1 MKMRADAGTENV
13 DVASVQAFLRKGGN
27 DAFAGDKSFQY
38 GRPTANQRIESFWAQ
53 LMKSWTRWWRS
64 YFAEMVDQGH
74 LDTGNMLHR
83 VTLTFSFLPI
93 IRQELDQQCREWNSH
108 RIRFQKNSDVPAGIP
123 NLLYLVP

>member
-83 VTLTFSFLPI
+83 WYRHAAGSEG
-93 IRQELDQQCREWNSH
+93 R
-108 RIRFQKNSDVPAGIP
+108 RFALGAAALSTC
-123 NLLYLVP
+123 